1 MPQATLL
8 IVDGHNRDWSE
19 SICSGDHV
27 QMLDTLVPPNL
38 ATWRALYDARYGE
51 AIMDKLQTSKVAVCG
66 LGGLGSVIA
75 TSLGR
80 LGVGELLLID
90 KDIVEPTNLARQQ
103 YSLRHLGMTKADA
116 MASMLKE
123 SAPLTKVKAKT
134 LCLDAQNAAEV
145 LAGYDVVCEALDR
158 PDTKAMLIETVLA
171 QCPVAT
177 IVAASGMAGYDS
189 GNSITTNKVFSR
201 LYTSGD
207 GTSEGEDGIG
217 LMAPRVGL
225 CANHQA
231 TMIMRLLLGEV
242 TP

>member
-1 MPQATLL
+1 M
-8 IVDGHNRDWSE
+8 
-19 SICSGDHV
+19 
-27 QMLDTLVPPNL
+27 
-38 ATWRALYDARYGE
+38 
-51 AIMDKLQTSKVAVCG
+51 
-66 LGGLGSVIA
+66 IA

-103 YSLRHLGMTKADA
+103 YSLRHLGMTKANA
-116 MASMLKE
+116 MASMLKD

-145 LAGYDVVCEALDR
+145 LASYDVVCEALDR

-171 QCPVAT
+171 QCPEAT
-177 IVAASGMAGYDS
+177 IVAASGMAGYGS